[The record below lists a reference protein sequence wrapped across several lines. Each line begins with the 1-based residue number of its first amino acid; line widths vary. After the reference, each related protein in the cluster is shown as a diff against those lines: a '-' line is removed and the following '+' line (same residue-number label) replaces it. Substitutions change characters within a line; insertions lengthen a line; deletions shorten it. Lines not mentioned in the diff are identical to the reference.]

1 MTNIDVPDFDEA
13 LQRDADG
20 SFHQAVASH
29 LEQALAT
36 LRAETRAGLA
46 PLEFEQAGKI
56 EAALLKAA
64 DVVRVSAHLSKS
76 H

>member
-13 LQRDADG
+13 LQQDPDG
-20 SFHQAVASH
+20 SFHRAVEAH
-29 LEQALAT
+29 LEQALAA

-56 EAALLKAA
+56 EAALLKAT
-64 DVVRVSAHLSKS
+64 DVVRLSAHLSKS